1 MSFVR
6 NVNFMDLQMTSKE
19 AVQIIIDY
27 LENRDDKVVDV
38 ALHMCMIDL
47 ASFGVDDWV
56 EWSNFEIIHLFRNVA
71 DDTLSDLMDE
81 IIAKSAGEDIID
93 ELLGS
98 DQTERIDYKRA
109 LSGMKEGSV
118 DLFNALIKYIELHEE
133 VKGHYYLVE

>member
-1 MSFVR
+1 
-6 NVNFMDLQMTSKE
+6 MTSEE
-19 AVQIIIDY
+19 AVQIIADY
-27 LENRDDKVVDV
+27 LTDKDDKVVDV
-38 ALHMCMIDL
+38 ALNMCMIDI
-47 ASFGVDDWV
+47 ASFGVDVWV
-56 EWSNFEIIHLFRNVA
+56 TWSNLEIVHIFRNTA

-81 IIAKSAGEDIID
+81 IVSRSAGEDIID

-98 DQTERIDYKRA
+98 NQTERIDYKRA

>member
-1 MSFVR
+1 MYSAKSVT
-6 NVNFMDLQMTSKE
+6 FMALQMTSEE
-19 AVQIIIDY
+19 AVQIIINY
-27 LENRDDKVVDV
+27 LEDRDDKVVDV

-56 EWSNFEIIHLFRNVA
+56 EWSSLEIVHLFRNVA
-71 DDTLSDLMDE
+71 DDTLSDLMDD
-81 IIAKSAGEDIID
+81 IIGKAAGEDIID

-98 DQTERIDYKRA
+98 NQTERIDYKRA

-118 DLFNALIKYIELHEE
+118 DLFNALIKYIEIHEE

>member
-1 MSFVR
+1 
-6 NVNFMDLQMTSKE
+6 MTGEE
-19 AVQIIIDY
+19 AVQIIADY
-27 LENRDDKVVDV
+27 LTDKEDKVVDV
-38 ALHMCMIDL
+38 ALNMCMIDI
-47 ASFGVDDWV
+47 ASFGVDEWV
-56 EWSNFEIIHLFRNVA
+56 TWSDLEIIHIFRNTA

-81 IIAKSAGEDIID
+81 IISRSAGEDIID

-98 DQTERIDYKRA
+98 NQTERIDYKRA

>member
-1 MSFVR
+1 
-6 NVNFMDLQMTSKE
+6 MTGEE
-19 AVQIIIDY
+19 AVQIIADY
-27 LENRDDKVVDV
+27 LTDKDDKVVDV
-38 ALHMCMIDL
+38 ALNMCMIDI
-47 ASFGVDDWV
+47 ASFGVDEWV
-56 EWSNFEIIHLFRNVA
+56 TWSNLEIVHIFRNTA

-81 IIAKSAGEDIID
+81 IVSRSAGEDIID

-98 DQTERIDYKRA
+98 NQTERIDYKRA

>member
-1 MSFVR
+1 
-6 NVNFMDLQMTSKE
+6 MTGEE
-19 AVQIIIDY
+19 AVQIIADY
-27 LENRDDKVVDV
+27 LTNKDDKVVDV
-38 ALHMCMIDL
+38 ALNMCMIDI
-47 ASFGVDDWV
+47 ASFGVDEWV
-56 EWSNFEIIHLFRNVA
+56 TWSDLEIIHIFRNTA

-81 IIAKSAGEDIID
+81 IVSRSAGEDIID

-98 DQTERIDYKRA
+98 NQTERIDYKRA

>member
-1 MSFVR
+1 MYSAR
-6 NVNFMDLQMTSKE
+6 NVTFMDGQMTSEE

-27 LENRDDKVVDV
+27 LDDKDDKVVDV

-56 EWSNFEIIHLFRNVA
+56 EWSAFEIIHLFRNVA
-71 DDTLSDLMDE
+71 DDTLSDLMND
-81 IIAKSAGEDIID
+81 IMGKAAGEDIID

-98 DQTERIDYKRA
+98 NQTERIDYKRA

-118 DLFNALIKYIELHEE
+118 DLFNALIKYIEIHEE

>member
-1 MSFVR
+1 
-6 NVNFMDLQMTSKE
+6 MTGEE
-19 AVQIIIDY
+19 AVQIIADY
-27 LENRDDKVVDV
+27 LTDKEDKVVDV
-38 ALHMCMIDL
+38 ALNMCMIDI
-47 ASFGVDDWV
+47 ASFGVDEWV
-56 EWSNFEIIHLFRNVA
+56 TWSDLEIIHVFRNTA

-81 IIAKSAGEDIID
+81 IVSRSAGEDIID

-98 DQTERIDYKRA
+98 NQTERIDYKRA

>member
-1 MSFVR
+1 
-6 NVNFMDLQMTSKE
+6 MTGEE
-19 AVQIIIDY
+19 AVQIIADY
-27 LENRDDKVVDV
+27 LTDKDDKVVDV
-38 ALHMCMIDL
+38 ALNMCMIDI
-47 ASFGVDDWV
+47 ASFGVDEWV
-56 EWSNFEIIHLFRNVA
+56 TWSDLEIVHIFRNTA

-81 IIAKSAGEDIID
+81 IVSRSAGEDIID

-98 DQTERIDYKRA
+98 NQTERIDYKRA

>member
-1 MSFVR
+1 MYSAR
-6 NVNFMDLQMTSKE
+6 NVTFMDGQMTSEE

-27 LENRDDKVVDV
+27 LDDRDDKVVDV

-56 EWSNFEIIHLFRNVA
+56 EWSSLEIIHLFRNVA
-71 DDTLSDLMDE
+71 DDTLSDLMDD
-81 IIAKSAGEDIID
+81 IIGKAAGEDIID

-98 DQTERIDYKRA
+98 NQTERIDYKRA

-118 DLFNALIKYIELHEE
+118 DLFNALIKYIEIHEE

>member
-1 MSFVR
+1 MYSAKSVT
-6 NVNFMDLQMTSKE
+6 FMALQMTSEE

-27 LENRDDKVVDV
+27 LEDRDDKVVDV

-56 EWSNFEIIHLFRNVA
+56 EWSNLEIVHLFRNVA
-71 DDTLSDLMDE
+71 DDTLSDLMDD
-81 IIAKSAGEDIID
+81 IIGKSAGEDIID

-98 DQTERIDYKRA
+98 NQTERIDYKRA

-118 DLFNALIKYIELHEE
+118 DLFNALIKYIEIHEE

>member
-1 MSFVR
+1 MYSAR
-6 NVNFMDLQMTSKE
+6 NVTFMDLQMTSKE

-118 DLFNALIKYIELHEE
+118 DLFNALIKYIEIHEE

>member
-1 MSFVR
+1 
-6 NVNFMDLQMTSKE
+6 MTGEE
-19 AVQIIIDY
+19 AVQIIADY
-27 LENRDDKVVDV
+27 LTNKDDKVVDV
-38 ALHMCMIDL
+38 ALNMCMIDI
-47 ASFGVDDWV
+47 ASFGVDEWV
-56 EWSNFEIIHLFRNVA
+56 TWSDLEIVHIFRNTA

-81 IIAKSAGEDIID
+81 IVSRSAGEDIID

-98 DQTERIDYKRA
+98 NQTERIDYKRA

>member
-1 MSFVR
+1 MYSARSVT
-6 NVNFMDLQMTSKE
+6 FMDLQMTSKE

-118 DLFNALIKYIELHEE
+118 DLFNALIKYIEIHEE

>member
-1 MSFVR
+1 MA
-6 NVNFMDLQMTSKE
+6 LQMTSEE

-27 LENRDDKVVDV
+27 LEDRDDKVVDV

-56 EWSNFEIIHLFRNVA
+56 EWSNLEIVHLFRNVA
-71 DDTLSDLMDE
+71 DDTLSDLMDD
-81 IIAKSAGEDIID
+81 IIGKSAGEDIID

-98 DQTERIDYKRA
+98 NQTERIDYKRA

-118 DLFNALIKYIELHEE
+118 DLFNALIKYIEIHEE

>member
-1 MSFVR
+1 
-6 NVNFMDLQMTSKE
+6 MTGEE
-19 AVQIIIDY
+19 AVQIIADY
-27 LENRDDKVVDV
+27 LTDKEDKVVDV
-38 ALHMCMIDL
+38 ALNMCMIDI
-47 ASFGVDDWV
+47 ASFGVDEWV
-56 EWSNFEIIHLFRNVA
+56 TWSDLEIIYIFRNTA

-81 IIAKSAGEDIID
+81 IVSRSAGEDIID

-98 DQTERIDYKRA
+98 NQTERIDYKRA

>member
-1 MSFVR
+1 MYSAKSVT
-6 NVNFMDLQMTSKE
+6 FMALQMTSEE

-27 LENRDDKVVDV
+27 LEDRDDKVVDV

-56 EWSNFEIIHLFRNVA
+56 EWSAFEIIHLFRNVA
-71 DDTLSDLMDE
+71 DDTLSDLMND
-81 IIAKSAGEDIID
+81 IMGKAAGEDIID

-98 DQTERIDYKRA
+98 NQTERIDYKRA

-118 DLFNALIKYIELHEE
+118 DLFNALIKYIEIHEE

>member
-1 MSFVR
+1 
-6 NVNFMDLQMTSKE
+6 MTGEE
-19 AVQIIIDY
+19 AVQIIADY
-27 LENRDDKVVDV
+27 LTGKDDKVVDV
-38 ALHMCMIDL
+38 ALNMCMIDI
-47 ASFGVDDWV
+47 ASFGVDEWV
-56 EWSNFEIIHLFRNVA
+56 TWSDLEIVHIFRNTA

-81 IIAKSAGEDIID
+81 IVSRSAGEDIID

-98 DQTERIDYKRA
+98 NQTERIDYKRA

>member
-1 MSFVR
+1 
-6 NVNFMDLQMTSKE
+6 MDLQMTSEE
-19 AVQIIIDY
+19 AVQIIVNY
-27 LENRDDKVVDV
+27 LEDRDDKVVDV

-56 EWSNFEIIHLFRNVA
+56 EWSSLEIVHLFRNVA
-71 DDTLSDLMDE
+71 DDTLSDLMDD
-81 IIAKSAGEDIID
+81 IIGKAAGENIID

-118 DLFNALIKYIELHEE
+118 DLFNALIKYIEIHEE

>member
-1 MSFVR
+1 MCFAR
-6 NVNFMDLQMTSKE
+6 NVTFTDLQMTSEE
-19 AVQIIIDY
+19 AVQIIINY
-27 LENRDDKVVDV
+27 LEDRDDKVVDV

-56 EWSNFEIIHLFRNVA
+56 GWSNFEIIHLFRNVA
-71 DDTLSDLMDE
+71 DDTLSDLMDD

-98 DQTERIDYKRA
+98 NQTERIDYKRA

-118 DLFNALIKYIELHEE
+118 DLFNALIKYIEIHEE

>member
-1 MSFVR
+1 MA
-6 NVNFMDLQMTSKE
+6 LQMTSEE
-19 AVQIIIDY
+19 AVQIIINY
-27 LENRDDKVVDV
+27 LEDRDDKVVDV

-56 EWSNFEIIHLFRNVA
+56 EWSSLEIVHLFRNVA
-71 DDTLSDLMDE
+71 DDTLSDLMDD
-81 IIAKSAGEDIID
+81 IIGKAAGEDIID

-98 DQTERIDYKRA
+98 NQTERIDYKRA

-118 DLFNALIKYIELHEE
+118 DLFNALIKYIEIHEE

>member
-1 MSFVR
+1 MA
-6 NVNFMDLQMTSKE
+6 LQMTSEE

-27 LENRDDKVVDV
+27 LEDRDDKVVDV

-56 EWSNFEIIHLFRNVA
+56 EWSSLEIVHLFRNVA
-71 DDTLSDLMDE
+71 DDTLSDLMDD
-81 IIAKSAGEDIID
+81 IIGKAAGEDIID

-98 DQTERIDYKRA
+98 NQTERIDYKRA

-118 DLFNALIKYIELHEE
+118 DLFNALIKYIEIHEE

>member
-1 MSFVR
+1 MCSARSVT
-6 NVNFMDLQMTSKE
+6 FMDLQMTSKE
-19 AVQIIIDY
+19 AVQIIIDF
-27 LENRDDKVVDV
+27 LENKDDKVVDV

-56 EWSNFEIIHLFRNVA
+56 EWSNLEIVHLFRNVA
-71 DDTLSDLMDE
+71 DDTLSDLMDD
-81 IIAKSAGEDIID
+81 IIGRSAGEDIID

-98 DQTERIDYKRA
+98 NQTERIDYKRA

>member
-1 MSFVR
+1 MYSAKSVT
-6 NVNFMDLQMTSKE
+6 FMALQMTSEE

-27 LENRDDKVVDV
+27 LDDKDDKVVDV

-56 EWSNFEIIHLFRNVA
+56 EWSSLEIIHLFRNVA
-71 DDTLSDLMDE
+71 DDTLSDLMND
-81 IIAKSAGEDIID
+81 IIGKAAGEDIID

-98 DQTERIDYKRA
+98 NQTERIDYKRA

>member
-1 MSFVR
+1 MYSAKSVT
-6 NVNFMDLQMTSKE
+6 FMALQMTSEE

-27 LENRDDKVVDV
+27 LDDKDDKVVDV

-56 EWSNFEIIHLFRNVA
+56 EWSSLEIIHLFRNVA
-71 DDTLSDLMDE
+71 DDTLSDLMND
-81 IIAKSAGEDIID
+81 IIGKAAGEDIID

-98 DQTERIDYKRA
+98 NQTERIDYKRA

-118 DLFNALIKYIELHEE
+118 DLFNALIKYIEIHEE

>member
-1 MSFVR
+1 
-6 NVNFMDLQMTSKE
+6 MDGQMTSEE

-27 LENRDDKVVDV
+27 LDGKDDKVVDV

-56 EWSNFEIIHLFRNVA
+56 EWSSFEIIHLFRNVA
-71 DDTLSDLMDE
+71 DDTLSDLMNDVMGK
-81 IIAKSAGEDIID
+81 AAGEDIID

-98 DQTERIDYKRA
+98 NQTERIDYKRA

-118 DLFNALIKYIELHEE
+118 DLFNALIKYIEIHEE

>member
-1 MSFVR
+1 MYSAKSVT
-6 NVNFMDLQMTSKE
+6 FMDLQMTSEE

-27 LENRDDKVVDV
+27 LDDKDDKVVDV

-56 EWSNFEIIHLFRNVA
+56 EWSAFEIIHLFRNVA
-71 DDTLSDLMDE
+71 DDTLSDLMND
-81 IIAKSAGEDIID
+81 IMGKAAGEDIID

-98 DQTERIDYKRA
+98 NQTERIDYKRA

>member
-1 MSFVR
+1 
-6 NVNFMDLQMTSKE
+6 MTGEE
-19 AVQIIIDY
+19 AVQIIADY
-27 LENRDDKVVDV
+27 LTDKDDKVVDV
-38 ALHMCMIDL
+38 ALNMCMIDI
-47 ASFGVDDWV
+47 ASFGVDEWV
-56 EWSNFEIIHLFRNVA
+56 TWSNLEIVHIFRNTA

-81 IIAKSAGEDIID
+81 IVSRSAGEDIID

-109 LSGMKEGSV
+109 LSGMKNGSV

>member
-1 MSFVR
+1 
-6 NVNFMDLQMTSKE
+6 MTGEE
-19 AVQIIIDY
+19 AVQIIADY
-27 LENRDDKVVDV
+27 LTDKDDKVVDV
-38 ALHMCMIDL
+38 ALNMCMIDI
-47 ASFGVDDWV
+47 ASFGVDEWV
-56 EWSNFEIIHLFRNVA
+56 TWSDLEIVYIFRNTA

-81 IIAKSAGEDIID
+81 IVSRSAGEDIID

-98 DQTERIDYKRA
+98 NQTERIDYKRA

>member
-1 MSFVR
+1 MCSAR
-6 NVNFMDLQMTSKE
+6 NVTFTDLQMTSEE
-19 AVQIIIDY
+19 AVQIIADY
-27 LENRDDKVVDV
+27 LTDKDDKVVDV
-38 ALHMCMIDL
+38 ALNMCMIDI
-47 ASFGVDDWV
+47 ASFGVDEWV
-56 EWSNFEIIHLFRNVA
+56 TWSDLEIVHIFRNTA

-81 IIAKSAGEDIID
+81 IVSRSAGEDIID

-98 DQTERIDYKRA
+98 NQTERIDYKRA

>member
-1 MSFVR
+1 MYSAKSVT
-6 NVNFMDLQMTSKE
+6 FMDLQMTSEE

-27 LENRDDKVVDV
+27 LEDRDDKVVDV

-56 EWSNFEIIHLFRNVA
+56 EWSAFEIIHLFRNVA
-71 DDTLSDLMDE
+71 DDTLSDLMND
-81 IIAKSAGEDIID
+81 IMGKAAGEDIID

-98 DQTERIDYKRA
+98 NQTERIDYKRA

-118 DLFNALIKYIELHEE
+118 DLFNALIKYIEIHEE